1 MGKPGPI
8 LLTGAAGKLVG
19 RLHPHLSARPAG
31 LRSSDIREFAPPLAG
46 EEIAL
51 ADLFNGAEVD
61 RLVAGARA
69 IIHFGAVGV
78 EDSSERIL
86 KSNIVETKNI
96 FDAGF
101 RHAVKRIVF
110 ASSIHV
116 IGFYPT
122 SQVVDA
128 EAPPRPDLNFHQ
140 GLAVHAVCDAIERAA
155 AERRWVKLEEIV
167 TP

>member
-8 LLTGAAGKLVG
+8 LLTGAAGKLG
-19 RLHPHLSARPAG
+19 GWLRPHLSARPGG
-31 LRSSDIREFAPPLAG
+31 LRSSDIREFAPALAG

-51 ADLFNGAEVD
+51 ADLSNGAEVD
-61 RLVAGARA
+61 RLVAGASA

-78 EDSSERIL
+78 EDSFERIL
-86 KSNIVETKNI
+86 KSYIVGTKYI
-96 FDAGF
+96 FDAAFG
-101 RHAVKRIVF
+101 HGVKRIVF

-128 EAPPRPDLNFHQ
+128 EAPPRPDPDFHQ
-140 GLAVHAVCDAIERAA
+140 GLAVQAVCDAIERAA
-155 AERRWVKLEEIV
+155 AERR
-167 TP
+167 